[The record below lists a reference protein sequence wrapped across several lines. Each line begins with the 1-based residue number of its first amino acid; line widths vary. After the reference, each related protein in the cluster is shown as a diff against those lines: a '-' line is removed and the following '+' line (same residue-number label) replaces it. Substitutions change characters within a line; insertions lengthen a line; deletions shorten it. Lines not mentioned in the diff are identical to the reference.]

1 MKSDL
6 VHSIVQTGPQVQ
18 WPKANPETAG
28 AKEPNLEKAMKRT
41 LLEPSILKNWMTEV
55 KETVATD
62 VAINAERKSSLTLN
76 LWAMRKGARY
86 ASNGRR
92 KPGIITGLGY

>member
-6 VHSIVQTGPQVQ
+6 VHSIVQ
-18 WPKANPETAG
+18 
-28 AKEPNLEKAMKRT
+28 M
-41 LLEPSILKNWMTEV
+41 EPSILKNWMTEV

-62 VAINAERKSSLTLN
+62 VAISEERKKALTLN
-76 LWAMRKGARY
+76 LWAMRKNARY

>member
-1 MKSDL
+1 MNSN
-6 VHSIVQTGPQVQ
+6 VMHSIVQM
-18 WPKANPETAG
+18 
-28 AKEPNLEKAMKRT
+28 EPA
-41 LLEPSILKNWMTEV
+41 ILKNWMTEV

-62 VAINAERKSSLTLN
+62 VAVREERKSSLSLN
-76 LWAMRKGARY
+76 LWAMRRKANY